1 MKPSIYFEDR
11 VELGLAASRAWELLK
26 DPNVVVT
33 CLPGAEIVSIGDDGV
48 IEGALSLSLGPSTT
62 RFAGRV
68 TPVYDDETRAVEISG
83 QGADGKGRTRAS
95 ITTSVRVEELDN
107 TSSRLAIDSS
117 IAVSGALAAFAASG
131 GQAIAKRMMLDFS
144 ENLGRLG
151 ASVAEAVAAAERD
164 GAAADDVDVAAAA
177 AVAAATTTRRR
188 LGGFGLLLRT
198 VRDAVA
204 AAFARLCRRQARDE
218 TARHDTNREHR

>member
-1 MKPSIYFEDR
+1 M
-11 VELGLAASRAWELLK
+11 
-26 DPNVVVT
+26 
-33 CLPGAEIVSIGDDGV
+33 
-48 IEGALSLSLGPSTT
+48 SLGPSTT

-164 GAAADDVDVAAAA
+164 GAAADDVDVAAVV
-177 AVAAATTTRRR
+177 AVAAAYHDTPTTRW
-188 LGGFGLLLRT
+188 LRCCAHGA
-198 VRDAVA
+198 RCG
-204 AAFARLCRRQARDE
+204 AAFARLCRRQAFDE